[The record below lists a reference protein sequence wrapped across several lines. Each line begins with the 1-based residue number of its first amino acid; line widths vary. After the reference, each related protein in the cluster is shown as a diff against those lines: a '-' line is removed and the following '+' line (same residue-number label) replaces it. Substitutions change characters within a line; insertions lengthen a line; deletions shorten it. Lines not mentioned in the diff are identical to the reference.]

1 MYKTLFRASAAV
13 GTAAFL
19 VTSAYAGV
27 TTSGRGMAVA
37 MNTAVNANFA
47 YCPFKMEYLPE
58 TAEFTIRAN
67 PFGTYHG
74 IQNLPPT
81 SGNRQGYEAV
91 MLSAPQ
97 LHSAGPTY
105 NGYVDRIDVMVSF
118 FDGEEIPEDVK
129 ADLIAYARRPMIIG
143 TAAVNDEKEIAVDP
157 LPPAGF
163 MALPYQDGMLF
174 HWERVKQS
182 GVHYRIYCRGASES
196 EAVTFA
202 TTGNSLFVRR
212 SDLPKQSGVFTAS
225 IEAVNSG
232 SGHSVRSVDNRFRLD
247 RESDADLAIPMHF
260 KAKVLWANLSAWIQ
274 RNML

>member
-1 MYKTLFRASAAV
+1 
-13 GTAAFL
+13 
-19 VTSAYAGV
+19 
-27 TTSGRGMAVA
+27 MAVA

-47 YCPFKMEYLPE
+47 YCPFKMAYLPE

-74 IQNLPPT
+74 NQNLPPT

-97 LHSAGPTY
+97 LSSAGPTY
-105 NGYVDRIDVMVSF
+105 NGFVDRLDVMISF

-129 ADLIAYARRPMIIG
+129 ADLIAYARRPMTIG
-143 TAAVNDEKEIAVDP
+143 SVEADNYHEAAVDH

-163 MALPYQDGMLF
+163 MALPYQDGVIF
-174 HWERVKQS
+174 HWERVKQP
-182 GVHYRIYCRGASES
+182 GVRYRIHCRASPGS
-196 EAVTFA
+196 EGITFTA
-202 TTGNSLFVRR
+202 AGSSLFVRQ
-212 SDLPKQSGVFTAS
+212 SDLPDHPGVLTAS
-225 IEAVNSG
+225 IQAVHSG
-232 SGHSVRSVDNRFRLD
+232 SDQSGRSADIRFRLD
-247 RESDADLAIPMHF
+247 RESAKDLAIPMDF